1 MEGFPVLILKVHRLE
16 KHPNKALL
24 ADIHQILIYIPQKK
38 KKKYTNI
45 VHLCVH
51 RRVLVSYIRTKIK
64 IVLKKEEIFAGLHN
78 YGGLRLELC
87 SWVKLVLVSG

>member
-38 KKKYTNI
+38 KKNTQILCINVCKGVFLYAIHKDQNKNFTQKGGNI
-45 VHLCVH
+45 SWSSQLW
-51 RRVLVSYIRTKIK
+51 
-64 IVLKKEEIFAGLHN
+64 
-78 YGGLRLELC
+78 GG
-87 SWVKLVLVSG
+87 